1 MSKLYYAAKHSEIVM
16 NINLVHLS
24 FHNIPIKRFNFIKT
38 DLDYFIK
45 SSSAEKPSIDSFATR
60 LTQFISRLQDQAATM
75 TLMKSLYS

>member
-1 MSKLYYAAKHSEIVM
+1 MSYYAAKHSEIVM

-45 SSSAEKPSIDSFATR
+45 PSSAESPSIDCFATR
-60 LTQFISRLQDQAATM
+60 PTQFNSRLQGQAATNC
-75 TLMKSLYS
+75 SPQ